1 MKLCC
6 SLAVSTAVMPRS
18 TIPMVPSP
26 PRPSALKSKLPFTHS
41 ADSVMRR
48 RSRPFAAP
56 VGRLA
61 GVQVGVHQVVREQHL
76 VVDVDAFQRTPTR
89 EVTSGLRA
97 AFAGSRRRAPRCTM

>member
-1 MKLCC
+1 ML
-6 SLAVSTAVMPRS
+6 LARGEHRRHAEVDHPDGAEPA
-18 TIPMVPSP
+18 P
-26 PRPSALKSKLPFTHS
+26 PVGAEEQIACAHS